1 MVDMI
6 GLVNPGYQ
14 KSVDAAGKPYKA
26 AEAAKVDETAAE
38 VTQAAA
44 QESAAKPAEEDTYV
58 PEDKEAVKAADEVK
72 TYKQNTK
79 LVEQLKAEQAQI
91 QSRFLNTVKD
101 MLGKQGKKVA
111 DGDGIWKVLASGD
124 FEVDAETKQAA
135 QAAIAEDGYWGVKQ
149 TSERMVE
156 FAKALVG
163 GDPSKIALMRDAFE
177 KGYAAA
183 EKTWGGALPQ
193 LSQDTRKA
201 TLELFDK
208 WEKEAKGETSEK
220 TDAPDASGKTEENKE

>member
-14 KSVDAAGKPYKA
+14 KSVDAAGKSYKA
-26 AEAAKVDETAAE
+26 DEAAKADETETAAQE
-38 VTQAAA
+38 AAA
-44 QESAAKPAEEDTYV
+44 AEKPAEDTYV
-58 PEDKEAVKAADEVK
+58 PEDKEAVKAADEAK

-111 DGDGIWKVLASGD
+111 EGDGIWKVLASGD

-135 QAAIAEDGYWGVKQ
+135 QDAIAEDGYWGVKQ
-149 TSERMVE
+149 TSARMVE

-163 GDPSKIALMRDAFE
+163 GDPSKISLMRDAFE

-183 EKTWGGALPQ
+183 EQTWGGALPQ

-201 TLELFDK
+201 TLELFDQ
-208 WEKEAKGETSEK
+208 WEKEAKGETD
-220 TDAPDASGKTEENKE
+220 DAADASGKAEESKE